1 MQGGVAVTAVGLSE
15 TLDLAGFDKS
25 KKKKNH
31 KTT

>member
-25 KKKKNH
+25 KKTH

>member
-15 TLDLAGFDKS
+15 TLDLTGFDKS
-25 KKKKNH
+25 KKNH